1 MLLNINYCCV
11 YLIYTCV
18 YSCFLC
24 LLTVTNFF
32 FSYSPLLFDTTVNYT
47 HVKFD
52 YIVVGGGTGGSVLI
66 HELLQ
71 HNALNQTILLLEAG
85 PRSYSLLDIPMLAPL
100 LQRTRYDWQFETERQ
115 THACWGLDNQA
126 SKWPRGK
133 ILGGSSRLNYMVYLR
148 GHQNDFDSLWPAS
161 WKFTDFEKYS
171 SISYTIMKPFSL
183 LSTYLLPEDPIDL
196 NQGNH
201 TGFMNTPLTVTKGLR
216 SCCDHYIDR
225 SNNLLTVLTDAMVT
239 KLLFEGTTAV
249 GVEYEVNTVKY
260 RASGNTIPEIVDSRH
275 VGHNLQDHIG
285 VGVDN
290 ILINTTLISSYDVIN
305 PKHFWDFHV
314 KKEGLWTFSGVEV
327 VALLKTD
334 EALPVPDIQLMIL
347 PAGINIDAGT
357 GFRHTMG
364 FSEEVWDSYFQLP
377 SEGSTIT
384 MLIVL
389 LHPQS
394 RGVVSLRNSSP
405 YSKPKIDPHYL
416 SDPRDVDTLV
426 KGIRLVQSL
435 LESNP
440 GLRAMNATL
449 RVTPLPGCESHT
461 LGSHSYWECYVRT
474 LTLTSYHPVGTCAM
488 GSVVDSTLK
497 VKGVHNLYIGDAS
510 VIPSLPSAN
519 TQALTILVAQK
530 LARHLQYLT
539 YVRHKSCPRQFI
551 WTAQCCLL
559 DGNLN

>member
-1 MLLNINYCCV
+1 MYFRSLDIQWRRSGSSVENRRGLWTFSGVEVVALLKTDEALPVPDIQLMILPAGINIDAGTGFRHTMGFSEEVWNSYFQLPSEGSTITMLIVLLHPHSRGVVSLRNSSPYSKPKIDPR
-11 YLIYTCV
+11 YLSDPRDV
-18 YSCFLC
+18 
-24 LLTVTNFF
+24 
-32 FSYSPLLFDTTVNYT
+32 DTL
-47 HVKFD
+47 VKD
-52 YIVVGGGTGGSVLI
+52 PRDVDTLVKVGGGTGGSVLI

-148 GHQNDFDSLWPAS
+148 GHQNDFDSSWPAS
-161 WKFTDFEKYS
+161 WKFTDFQQYS
-171 SISYTIMKPFSL
+171 SISYAIMKPFSL
-183 LSTYLLPEDPIDL
+183 LSTYLLPEEPIDL

-239 KLLFEGTTAV
+239 KVLFEGTTAV

-260 RASGNTIPEIVDSRH
+260 RASGNTVILSAGAVMSPQLLLLSGIGPREDLENLKIPVIVDSLH

-364 FSEEVWDSYFQLP
+364 FSEEVWNSYFQLP

-389 LHPQS
+389 LHPHS

-405 YSKPKIDPHYL
+405 YSKPKINPRYL

-426 KGIRLVQSL
+426 K
-435 LESNP
+435 
-440 GLRAMNATL
+440 
-449 RVTPLPGCESHT
+449 
-461 LGSHSYWECYVRT
+461 
-474 LTLTSYHPVGTCAM
+474 
-488 GSVVDSTLK
+488 
-497 VKGVHNLYIGDAS
+497 
-510 VIPSLPSAN
+510 
-519 TQALTILVAQK
+519 
-530 LARHLQYLT
+530 
-539 YVRHKSCPRQFI
+539 
-551 WTAQCCLL
+551 
-559 DGNLN
+559 